1 MITSKTTLIDAPAN
15 VVFKILMDIDLATV
29 WVPYLVKY
37 EVISKTHNMVG
48 STYRSQIDYNG
59 FKYEQLSEIIN
70 FVENETVEWRS
81 SCKFCDGRVNYYLTA
96 ISETQTEFKF
106 VTACKYK
113 GLTKIWSW
121 LAKSKFRKAS
131 EMYVDETFKNFKML
145 VEVEYTSQSA

>member
-1 MITSKTTLIDAPAN
+1 MVNAPAN

-29 WVPYLVKY
+29 WVPYLVDY
-37 EVISKTHNMVG
+37 QLISQTHNMVG

-59 FKYEQLSEIIN
+59 FKYEQIGEIIN

-96 ISETQTEFKF
+96 ISDTQTEFKF
-106 VTACKYK
+106 VTACQYK

-121 LAKSKFRKAS
+121 LAKSKFRQAS
-131 EMYVDETFKNFKML
+131 EEYIDETFKNFKML
-145 VEVEYTSQSA
+145 VEVEYASQSTSRL